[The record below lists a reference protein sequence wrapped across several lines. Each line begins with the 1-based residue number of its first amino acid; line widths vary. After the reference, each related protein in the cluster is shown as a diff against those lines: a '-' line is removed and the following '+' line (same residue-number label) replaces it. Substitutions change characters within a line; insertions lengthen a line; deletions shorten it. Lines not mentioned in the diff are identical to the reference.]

1 MLDVKDMQAIKNQNK
16 AFYLDSEEI
25 PNLLQVGGSMGLWL
39 GLGVVQV
46 LQLVVTT
53 LGNARK
59 ICKKTNS
66 NGSSF

>member
-1 MLDVKDMQAIKNQNK
+1 M
-16 AFYLDSEEI
+16 AFYLEYEEV

-59 ICKKTNS
+59 ICKKTNG
-66 NGSSF
+66 GS

>member
-1 MLDVKDMQAIKNQNK
+1 ME
-16 AFYLDSEEI
+16 SEEI
-25 PNLLQVGGSMGLWL
+25 PNLSQVGGSMGLWL

-59 ICKKTNS
+59 ICNKTNG
-66 NGSSF
+66 GSQF